1 MHIKPKKRLG
11 QNFLFDK
18 NIQNKIL
25 GSLELKPSD
34 VVLEIGSGR
43 GDLTALIAKKVREVF
58 AVEIDRDLYKMLE
71 DKAKDSP
78 NITLIKKDI
87 LKLDLQKYFRGNNK
101 KIKVFGNIPY
111 YISSPIIEHMLKFK
125 GKIDT
130 IFITVQREFAKRVV
144 ASAGS
149 KDYGSLSCFVRYF
162 TEPAIIFE
170 IKKNSFFPAPKVDSA
185 LLRLKPRKRV
195 SLVKSKE
202 KILFKVIRGA
212 FNQRRKTLRNSLK
225 NLIHPARLEE
235 YLLKYSLDINIRP
248 ESLTLQDFIN
258 LINQ

>member
-43 GDLTALIAKKVREVF
+43 GDLTALIAKKVSEVF

-71 DKAKDSP
+71 DKAKDSQ

-111 YISSPIIEHMLKFK
+111 YISSTIIEHMLKFK

-130 IFITVQREFAKRVV
+130 IFITVQKEFAKRVV
-144 ASAGS
+144 ASPGS

-185 LLRLKPRKRV
+185 LLRLKPRKRE

-258 LINQ
+258 L

>member
-1 MHIKPKKRLG
+1 
-11 QNFLFDK
+11 
-18 NIQNKIL
+18 
-25 GSLELKPSD
+25 
-34 VVLEIGSGR
+34 
-43 GDLTALIAKKVREVF
+43 
-58 AVEIDRDLYKMLE
+58 
-71 DKAKDSP
+71 
-78 NITLIKKDI
+78 
-87 LKLDLQKYFRGNNK
+87 
-101 KIKVFGNIPY
+101 
-111 YISSPIIEHMLKFK
+111 MLKFK